1 MEHRNERQTRTMPC
15 VLKTRDEQNPVIEG
29 HFAVFDV
36 ETELYHD
43 VFETIDRGAFDGALV
58 DDVRALIN
66 HDTTLVLGRNKAG
79 TLELATDDIGL
90 FGSIRINVADTDAM
104 NLYHRVQ
111 RGDVTQCSFG
121 FDILDEDSEYRD
133 DGTAHFKIKK
143 VRLYEVSVCTFP
155 AYPDTGVTARMAQ
168 IEEHKKRALEAWKEK
183 QKERLKNGIENVD
196 AR

>member
-1 MEHRNERQTRTMPC
+1 MEHRNERQTRMIRGE
-15 VLKTRDEQNPVIEG
+15 LKTRDEGSPVIEG

-36 ETELYHD
+36 ETELYRN
-43 VFETIDRGAFDGALV
+43 VYEMIDRGAFDGTLV
-58 DDVRALIN
+58 DDVRALVN

-79 TLELATDDIGL
+79 TLELNTDDIGL
-90 FGSIRINVADTDAM
+90 FGTIKINAADTDAM

-155 AYPDTGVTARMAQ
+155 AYPDTGVTTRKAQ
-168 IEEHKKRALEAWKEK
+168 IEEHKKRALEAWREK
-183 QKERLKNGIENVD
+183 QKERLKNGFEN
-196 AR
+196 ANA